1 MECLWKLKSNIDW
14 SNKFG
19 LQKLQINIMI
29 YCGWWQSRD
38 PTSHHPNVVPG
49 QDDGQPLHQLP
60 GDLLLLLS
68 QLSKELP
75 CQLGE
80 HVQGSP
86 VPAPKGVHSQGCWT
100 WCPLLCNAHHTW
112 TSWCWTRTSPHAPHQ
127 EHLGQWD
134 HLVENMECLCKWV
147 FPYAAWRKHVSTSAT
162 YTWSPQKSHMTKK
175 S

>member
-1 MECLWKLKSNIDW
+1 
-14 SNKFG
+14 
-19 LQKLQINIMI
+19 MI

-86 VPAPKGVHSQGCWT
+86 VPAPKGVHSQGDERDA
-100 WCPLLCNAHHTW
+100 LCCATLIIFG
-112 TSWCWTRTSPHAPHQ
+112 
-127 EHLGQWD
+127 HLD
-134 HLVENMECLCKWV
+134 VERGLHPML
-147 FPYAAWRKHVSTSAT
+147 PI
-162 YTWSPQKSHMTKK
+162 KSLSVNETT
-175 S
+175 